1 MTDRIIVSSA
11 VKLFELKLPGSKY
24 LANRY
29 VVLAAIS
36 SGTTRL
42 SNVPRNDDI
51 LAALSAI
58 KALGAGVEWL
68 DQTCV
73 EIQGIES
80 FELVDDVVIDCHDSG
95 TLARFITALT
105 GLFYSRSGY
114 KITITG
120 SSQMRSRPMQESVAS
135 LEGLGVSID
144 SDNGY
149 LPIKISGPIA
159 GGSCELDASRSS
171 QFLSG
176 LLIACLRSEKD
187 TLIHLSSESV
197 SESYVELTLR
207 AIELFG
213 GEVKRINCREFFIP
227 GQQTLAA
234 QDIYVAGDVVSSS
247 YFLAAA
253 LLAESS
259 CTIHNYHFDSPQGE
273 SKFPQVLERMGAKVY
288 LKQDDLKVEYE
299 SPLQGIEVDMG
310 NMPDVVPT
318 LAALACFSEG
328 ETRITNIAHLAYKE
342 SNRIVDLCEQLKKLG
357 ADCEYDES
365 SITIRGGKKL
375 KTAKVSSCHDHRLA
389 MSLALIGIKLNG
401 LTVESSE
408 AVAKS
413 FPDYWQY
420 LGQIGMVTEPV
431 LERAAET
438 VSAEH

>member
-11 VKLFELKLPGSKY
+11 IKPFELRLPGSKY

-36 SGTTRL
+36 DGTTRL

-51 LAALSAI
+51 LAALGAI
-58 KALGAGVEWL
+58 QALGAKVEWL
-68 DQTCV
+68 DQTSV
-73 EIQGIES
+73 EIKGIES
-80 FELVDDVVIDCHDSG
+80 FELADDVVIDCHDSG

-105 GLFYSRSGY
+105 GLFYSSVGHQ
-114 KITITG
+114 ITITG
-120 SSQMRSRPMQESVAS
+120 SQQMRSRPMQESVAS
-135 LEGLGVSID
+135 LETLGVSIE
-144 SDNGY
+144 SEKGF
-149 LPIKISGPIA
+149 LPIKISGPIT

-176 LLIACLRSEKD
+176 LLIACLKAEKD
-187 TLIHLSSESV
+187 TLIHLSSDAV

-227 GQQTLAA
+227 GQQALVAK
-234 QDIYVAGDVVSSS
+234 DIHVAGDVVSSS
-247 YFLAAA
+247 YFLAAG

-259 CTIHNYHFDSPQGE
+259 CTVLNYHFDSPQGE

-288 LKQDDLKVEYE
+288 LKQDDLKVEYD
-299 SPLQGIEVDMG
+299 SPLQGIDVDMG

-318 LAALACFSEG
+318 LAALACFAQG
-328 ETRITNIAHLAYKE
+328 ETRITNIAHLAFKE

-365 SITIRGGKKL
+365 SITIRGGKQL
-375 KTAKVSSCHDHRLA
+375 IADKVSSCHDHRLA
-389 MSLALIGIKLNG
+389 MSLALIGIKLKG
-401 LTVESSE
+401 LTIESSE

-420 LGQIGMVTEPV
+420 LEQIGMVTELV
-431 LERAAET
+431 LERVSET

>member
-1 MTDRIIVSSA
+1 MTDRIITSSA
-11 VKLFELKLPGSKY
+11 IKPFELSLPGSKY

-36 SGTTRL
+36 NGTSRL

-51 LAALSAI
+51 LAALEAI
-58 KALGAGVEWL
+58 QTLGAKVQWL
-68 DQTCV
+68 DQTSV
-73 EIQGIES
+73 DIQGIES
-80 FELVDDVVIDCHDSG
+80 FELAEDLVIDCHDSG

-105 GLFYSRSGY
+105 GLFYSDKGFS
-114 KITITG
+114 ITISG
-120 SSQMRSRPMQESVAS
+120 SEQMRSRPMQESVSS
-135 LEGLGVSID
+135 LLSLGVTIE

-159 GGSCELDASRSS
+159 GGSCALDASRSS

-176 LLIACLRSEKD
+176 LLIACLKAEKD
-187 TLIHLSSESV
+187 TLIDLSSESV

-227 GQQTLAA
+227 GQQVLAA
-234 QDIYVAGDVVSSS
+234 QDIHVSGDVVSSS

-273 SKFPQVLERMGAKVY
+273 SRFPQVLEKMGARVY
-288 LKQDDLKVEYE
+288 LKQTDLTVEYDE
-299 SPLQGIEVDMG
+299 PLQGIEVDMG
-310 NMPDVVPT
+310 NMPDAVPT
-318 LAALACFSEG
+318 LAALACFAQG
-328 ETRITNIAHLAYKE
+328 ETHITNIAHLAFKE

-357 ADCEYDES
+357 ADCAYDKS
-365 SITIRGGKKL
+365 SITIRGGKQL
-375 KTAKVSSCHDHRLA
+375 TAAKVSSCHDHRLA
-389 MSLALIGIKLNG
+389 MSLALIGIKLPD
-401 LTVESSE
+401 LAVEHSE

-413 FPDYWQY
+413 FPGYWQY
-420 LGQIGMVTEPV
+420 LEQIGMVTEPV
-431 LERAAET
+431 VET
-438 VSAEH
+438 V

>member
-1 MTDRIIVSSA
+1 MTDRIIISSA
-11 VKLFELKLPGSKY
+11 IKPFELKLPGSKY

-29 VVLAAIS
+29 IVLAAIS
-36 SGTTRL
+36 SGTTLL

-51 LAALSAI
+51 VAALSAI

-68 DQTCV
+68 DQTSV

-80 FELVDDVVIDCHDSG
+80 FELAEDVVIDCHDSG

-105 GLFYSRSGY
+105 GLFYSQSGY
-114 KITITG
+114 RITITG

-135 LEGLGVSID
+135 LESLGVTVT
-144 SDNGY
+144 SDQGY
-149 LPIKISGPIA
+149 LPIQVSGPIA
-159 GGSCELDASRSS
+159 GGSSELDASRSS

-187 TLIHLSSESV
+187 TLIHLNSDLV

-227 GQQTLAA
+227 AQQTLSA
-234 QDIYVAGDVVSSS
+234 QKIQVAGDVVSSS

-253 LLAESS
+253 LLSETS
-259 CTIHNYHFDSPQGE
+259 CTIRNYHFDSPQGE
-273 SKFPQVLERMGAKVY
+273 SKFPQVLEKMGARVY
-288 LKQDDLKVEYE
+288 FKQDDLTVEYDK
-299 SPLQGIEVDMG
+299 PLQGIEVDMG

-318 LAALACFSEG
+318 LAALACFAEG
-328 ETRITNIAHLAYKE
+328 ETRITNIAHLAFKE

-357 ADCEYDES
+357 ADCDYDES
-365 SITIRGGKKL
+365 SISIRGGKEL
-375 KTAKVSSCHDHRLA
+375 IVSKVSSCHDHRLA
-389 MSLALIGIKLNG
+389 MSLALIGIRLPG
-401 LTVESSE
+401 LVIEHSE

-413 FPDYWQY
+413 FPDYWRY
-420 LGQIGMVTEPV
+420 LEQIGMVIEPN
-431 LERAAET
+431 
-438 VSAEH
+438 

>member
-1 MTDRIIVSSA
+1 MTDRIIISSA
-11 VKLFELKLPGSKY
+11 IKPFELKLPGSKY

-29 VVLAAIS
+29 IVLAAIS
-36 SGTTRL
+36 SGTTLL

-51 LAALSAI
+51 VAALSAI

-68 DQTCV
+68 DQTSV

-80 FELVDDVVIDCHDSG
+80 FELAEDVVIDCHDSG

-105 GLFYSRSGY
+105 GLFYSQSGY
-114 KITITG
+114 RITITG

-135 LEGLGVSID
+135 LESLGVTVT
-144 SDNGY
+144 SDQGY
-149 LPIKISGPIA
+149 LPIQVSGPIA
-159 GGSCELDASRSS
+159 GGACELDASRSS

-187 TLIHLSSESV
+187 TLIHLNSDLV

-227 GQQTLAA
+227 AQQTLSA
-234 QDIYVAGDVVSSS
+234 QKIQVAGDVVSSS

-253 LLAESS
+253 LLSETS
-259 CTIHNYHFDSPQGE
+259 CTIRNYHFDSPQGE
-273 SKFPQVLERMGAKVY
+273 SKFPQVLEKMGARVY
-288 LKQDDLKVEYE
+288 FKQDDLTVEYDK
-299 SPLQGIEVDMG
+299 PLQGIEVDMG

-318 LAALACFSEG
+318 LAALACFAEG
-328 ETRITNIAHLAYKE
+328 ETRITNIAHLAFKE

-357 ADCEYDES
+357 ADCDYDES
-365 SITIRGGKKL
+365 SISIRGGKEL
-375 KTAKVSSCHDHRLA
+375 IVSKVSSSHDHRLA
-389 MSLALIGIKLNG
+389 MSLALIGIRLPG
-401 LTVESSE
+401 LVIEHSE

-413 FPDYWQY
+413 FPDYWRY
-420 LGQIGMVTEPV
+420 LEQIGMVIEPN
-431 LERAAET
+431 
-438 VSAEH
+438 